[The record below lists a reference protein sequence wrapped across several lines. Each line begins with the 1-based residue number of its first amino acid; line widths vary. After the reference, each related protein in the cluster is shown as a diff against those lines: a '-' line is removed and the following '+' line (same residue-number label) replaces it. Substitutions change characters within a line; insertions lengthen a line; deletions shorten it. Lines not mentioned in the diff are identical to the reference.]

1 MKLPHFYRPYFLEDL
16 VQEIND
22 EGWTNQLWLRDL
34 PKSIND
40 IRFAKVLFYV
50 GEFQQAINKLF
61 EAGHYIEGTIVGL
74 AMTELSLIVSK

>member
-1 MKLPHFYRPYFLEDL
+1 M
-16 VQEIND
+16 
-22 EGWTNQLWLRDL
+22 

-40 IRFAKVLFYV
+40 IRFAKILFYV
-50 GEFQQAINKLF
+50 GEFQHAINKLF